1 MFASYEPEWEKAP
14 LRVYDANGQFAG
26 IYEFKKETR
35 DYKPLKV
42 FMEL

>member
-1 MFASYEPEWEKAP
+1 MKYIKNTTEFYIEE
-14 LRVYDANGQFAG
+14 FAG